1 MSLHTLVV
9 SIHSSAS
16 LCQAL
21 LWPGRSTGIGQK
33 PGLLWREEDAS
44 PFPLPQ
50 EVDQETYA
58 QRLSPG
64 NGFLAAKGLPG
75 LLAEAKVLESPNLG

>member
-1 MSLHTLVV
+1 MPAH
-9 SIHSSAS
+9 
-16 LCQAL
+16 
-21 LWPGRSTGIGQK
+21 
-33 PGLLWREEDAS
+33 S